1 MNSTELERADHAAI
15 QALDRL
21 TDTCQAFIDHGE
33 DPKGFAQLLARIVI
47 ESDRHGLEEIPIEQ
61 ALRAGVAAE
70 RVREEGLGLD
80 VLLELSLAVVSGI
93 SRDLGRARIDRLG
106 RALVLVV
113 TRSYLDAEVAEHQE
127 QKQELRALISISRA
141 VNRTLDPVQVAE
153 AGLRETLR
161 AMRLDAGG
169 IWLAQGGLENLML
182 VHTMG
187 VADAVLDRLR
197 GINMLANDPVKQAI
211 AAHTA
216 VQFTV
221 EVDDPVLAAYRSA
234 VLVPLRGSHG
244 LVGLLAVGSRRERIF
259 DEAEIGFL
267 TAISEHLAAALDHA
281 FEHRREAHTDYLT
294 GLANRSEFETAV
306 RRELAAVSRHGRPL
320 SLLLMDLDLLKK
332 INDRFGHHSGDEAIL
347 AVAHVIRKAVRT
359 SDISARLGGDEF
371 GIAMPEA
378 GMSHAAEVVTR
389 IQAALREQSLTGAA
403 PHELE
408 LSFGLAELQSGQDY
422 TDLFEIADRNLYR
435 DKRRHVARRARQAA
449 ADGKLARSQESSRSS
464 SSPLTPS
471 R

>member
-1 MNSTELERADHAAI
+1 MSRTELERADHAAV

-21 TDTCQAFIDHGE
+21 GYTCQAFLDHGE
-33 DPKGFAQLLARIVI
+33 DPHRFAQLLARIVI
-47 ESDRHGLEEIPIEQ
+47 ESDRQGLDEIPTEE
-61 ALRAGVAAE
+61 ALGAGVAAE
-70 RVREEGLGLD
+70 RLRDDGLGLD
-80 VLLELSLAVVSGI
+80 VLLEFLMAVVGGI
-93 SRDLGRARIDRLG
+93 SRELARDRIDLLG
-106 RALVLVV
+106 RALVLAV
-113 TRSYLDAEVAEHQE
+113 TRSYLDAEVANHQE
-127 QKQELRALISISRA
+127 QKRELEALISISRA
-141 VNRTLDPVQVAE
+141 VNRTLDPVQVADT
-153 AGLRETLR
+153 GLRETLR
-161 AMRLDAGG
+161 AMHLDAGG
-169 IWLAQGGLENLML
+169 IWLAQGGLENLLL
-182 VHTMG
+182 VSTSG
-187 VADAVLDRLR
+187 LADAIIDRVR
-197 GINMLANDPVKQAI
+197 GIEMLAFDPVRQAI
-211 AAHTA
+211 AGHSA
-216 VQFTV
+216 VQFAV

-244 LVGLLAVGSRRERIF
+244 PIGLLAVGSRLERIF

-267 TAISEHLAAALDHA
+267 TSISEHLAAALDHA

-306 RRELAAVSRHGRPL
+306 RRELAAVARHGRPL

-378 GMSHAAEVVTR
+378 GIGHAAEVVTR
-389 IQAALREQSLTGAA
+389 IQAALLEQSLVGTA

-408 LSFGLAELQSGQDY
+408 LSFGLAELQPGQDY

-435 DKRRHVARRARQAA
+435 DKRRHVARRARQAV
-449 ADGKLARSQESSRSS
+449 ADGKLARSKESSPPT
-464 SSPLTPS
+464 SSPATPS

>member
-1 MNSTELERADHAAI
+1 MSSTELERADHAAI

-21 TDTCQAFIDHGE
+21 IDTCQAFLDHGE
-33 DPKGFAQLLARIVI
+33 DPKAFAQLLARVVV
-47 ESDRHGLEEIPIEQ
+47 ESDRHGLDEIPIEQ
-61 ALRAGVAAE
+61 ALRAGAAAE
-70 RVREEGLGLD
+70 RTREEGLGLD

-93 SRDLGRARIDRLG
+93 CRELRRDRIDLLG
-106 RALVLVV
+106 RALLLVV
-113 TRSYLDAEVAEHQE
+113 TRSYLDAEVAQHQA

-169 IWLAQGGLENLML
+169 IWLAQGGIENLLL
-182 VHTMG
+182 VYTVG
-187 VADAVLDRLR
+187 VTDAVIDRLR
-197 GINMLANDPVKQAI
+197 GIEMAAYDPVRQAI

-216 VQFTV
+216 VQFSV
-221 EVDDPVLAAYRSA
+221 EVGDPVLAAYRSA
-234 VLVPLRGSHG
+234 LLVPLRGSHG
-244 LVGLLAVGSRRERIF
+244 PVGILAVGSRRERIF
-259 DEAEIGFL
+259 DEAEISFV
-267 TAISEHLAAALDHA
+267 TAICEHLAAALDHA

-306 RRELAAVSRHGRPL
+306 RRELAATARHGRPL

-332 INDRFGHHSGDEAIL
+332 INDQFGHHSGDEAIL

-371 GIAMPEA
+371 GIAMPDA
-378 GMSHAAEVVTR
+378 GIGHASEVVTR
-389 IQAALREQSLTGAA
+389 IQAALREQGVAGAT
-403 PHELE
+403 PHEIE
-408 LSFGLAELQSGQDY
+408 LSFGLAELQPGQDY
-422 TDLFEIADRNLYR
+422 SDLFEIADRNLYR
-435 DKRRHVARRARQAA
+435 DKRRHVARRVRQSAA
-449 ADGKLARSQESSRSS
+449 NGKLARSTESSPST
-464 SSPLTPS
+464 SSPVTPS